1 MRGKGERHCIS
12 IKGEGA
18 SAGITGS
25 GSICILRS
33 FGYGHGWAYFVFGIW
48 CMPWEFL
55 GWKRLDSIGMQLASM
70 FLSALDICIW
80 KGRLEL
86 PSEPGARSPDGGECR
101 TIGSRRGLGP
111 ARDVAVAK
119 VVEGR
124 HAIGCHVTCSNRP
137 PLKCIVQPLQSSDGM
152 FVSRKD
158 SRRGR
163 ETRSGRPQVVSLKSR
178 LLENEA
184 ACLLVPRGNEG
195 GRLTEKIREEK
206 KMEDEARVV
215 FWSGVVLQWSMHL
228 AGCSG

>member
-1 MRGKGERHCIS
+1 MDGRILSLGF
-12 IKGEGA
+12 GA
-18 SAGITGS
+18 CLGSFWVGSVWIASECNLRQCFSQLWTSAS
-25 GSICILRS
+25 
-33 FGYGHGWAYFVFGIW
+33 
-48 CMPWEFL
+48 E
-55 GWKRLDSIGMQLASM
+55 
-70 FLSALDICIW
+70 
-80 KGRLEL
+80 KGRLEP

-119 VVEGR
+119 VVKGR
-124 HAIGCHVTCSNRP
+124 HAIGCNVTCSNRP

-152 FVSRKD
+152 FVSRKH

-184 ACLLVPRGNEG
+184 ACRLVPRCNEG